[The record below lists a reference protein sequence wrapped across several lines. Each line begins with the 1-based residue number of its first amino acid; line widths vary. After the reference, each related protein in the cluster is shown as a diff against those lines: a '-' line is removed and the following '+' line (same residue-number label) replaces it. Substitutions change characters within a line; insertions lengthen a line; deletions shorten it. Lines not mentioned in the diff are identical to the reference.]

1 FVSKQNTAYEL
12 ETCMEFRRVLFR
24 STLHPPVHRAVI
36 NRHTAFGEHLL
47 DVAVAEPVAAVPP
60 HRPQNDVLREVSTRE
75 DTHNPTCCQ
84 PAISTPSLQ
93 QHLHMQHHGHSA
105 GAVGAVIAVHI
116 ASMYL
121 PSPLS
126 GFLVDRYGR
135 MPIAGASGLTLLA
148 AGVVA
153 AFAPPQS
160 VVLLAIALG
169 LLGLGWSLGLVSGTA
184 IITDNT

>member
-84 PAISTPSLQ
+84 RTEERRVGKRSRTRQPRHNIS
-93 QHLHMQHHGHSA
+93 
-105 GAVGAVIAVHI
+105 V
-116 ASMYL
+116 
-121 PSPLS
+121 
-126 GFLVDRYGR
+126 
-135 MPIAGASGLTLLA
+135 
-148 AGVVA
+148 
-153 AFAPPQS
+153 
-160 VVLLAIALG
+160 
-169 LLGLGWSLGLVSGTA
+169 
-184 IITDNT
+184 NK